1 MKGIDKM
8 ENIKNEKY
16 VYVLVVEYLNREYE
30 YKSLERVEG
39 VYTSEKRGLMAL
51 SRLAKIGNLSPKL
64 KKVELN
70 SD

>member
-16 VYVLVVEYLNREYE
+16 IYVLVVEYLNRE

-39 VYTSEKRGLMAL
+39 VYTSEKRGLVAL

-64 KKVELN
+64 KKIELN

>member
-30 YKSLERVEG
+30 YKTIERVEG
-39 VYTSEKRGLMAL
+39 VFTSEKRGLIAL

>member
-1 MKGIDKM
+1 M
-8 ENIKNEKY
+8 ENIKNGKY
-16 VYVLVVEYLNREYE
+16 VYVLVVEYLNRQKE
-30 YKSLERVEG
+30 YKTIERVEG

-64 KKVELN
+64 KKIELN

>member
-1 MKGIDKM
+1 M

-64 KKVELN
+64 KKIELN

>member
-64 KKVELN
+64 KKIELN

>member
-8 ENIKNEKY
+8 ENMENKKY

-64 KKVELN
+64 KKIELN

>member
-1 MKGIDKM
+1 M

-16 VYVLVVEYLNREYE
+16 IYVLVVEYLNRE

-39 VYTSEKRGLMAL
+39 VYTSEKRGLVAL

-64 KKVELN
+64 KKIELN